1 MEPNLNI
8 NEFLF
13 SSTGRATWT
22 KHVRNGIELPEI
34 ARDDHYDFNFQV
46 IYTSYQWCDL
56 MWHKIHHKHLANARE
71 L

>member
-8 NEFLF
+8 TEFLF

-22 KHVRNGIELPEI
+22 KHVRDGIELPEI

-46 IYTSYQWCDL
+46 IYIV
-56 MWHKIHHKHLANARE
+56 WHKIHH
-71 L
+71 